1 MNFKPK
7 FLRRFA
13 ATSSGQQDALIFDPQ
28 GALNGSEQDPAMQE
42 RTGRRAVLDGKR
54 VFRVVALL
62 CIAWGVGQLMQ
73 VVGPSNAT
81 QQLALAQEAVIGT
94 TSEAEVTLASLGVDT
109 ALGIVAAPGAEAV
122 VTLADRP
129 ALDPV
134 APAPGEPA
142 ALASADAAVGDLA
155 SDQIAG
161 LATPEAK
168 VQLAAATPGLANPEP
183 PEMRV
188 EKPSATAAAA
198 PAATD
203 CTATLHLSVAPGAL
217 LGVTLVAPCA
227 PNARVVLRHE
237 GLAIT
242 VMTTATGALFTALPA
257 LATLAVVEAKLPGGA
272 VVSATA
278 EVPEAA
284 NFRRFGV
291 QFQGDDVFQLNAYE
305 NGAAFGELGH
315 IFGMNRNVARAD
327 GSFLQMLGDR
337 DAAMPLMAQIYTYP
351 VGNAAV
357 MIAIEA
363 PVTAKTCGHEMIGE
377 TLLSSAGRVVLTDL
391 TLAMPD
397 CSAIGDFLV
406 LNNLVPD
413 VTLASN

>member
-62 CIAWGVGQLMQ
+62 CIAWGAGQLMQ

-142 ALASADAAVGDLA
+142 ALASADAAVSSPSRFAKRAVPAFTSRGVSSNTTSTRSAAGVSFFSA
-155 SDQIAG
+155 SSRKSGAAAG
-161 LATPEAK
+161 L
-168 VQLAAATPGLANPEP
+168 
-183 PEMRV
+183 
-188 EKPSATAAAA
+188 
-198 PAATD
+198 
-203 CTATLHLSVAPGAL
+203 
-217 LGVTLVAPCA
+217 
-227 PNARVVLRHE
+227 
-237 GLAIT
+237 
-242 VMTTATGALFTALPA
+242 
-257 LATLAVVEAKLPGGA
+257 
-272 VVSATA
+272 
-278 EVPEAA
+278 
-284 NFRRFGV
+284 
-291 QFQGDDVFQLNAYE
+291 
-305 NGAAFGELGH
+305 
-315 IFGMNRNVARAD
+315 
-327 GSFLQMLGDR
+327 
-337 DAAMPLMAQIYTYP
+337 
-351 VGNAAV
+351 
-357 MIAIEA
+357 
-363 PVTAKTCGHEMIGE
+363 
-377 TLLSSAGRVVLTDL
+377 
-391 TLAMPD
+391 
-397 CSAIGDFLV
+397 
-406 LNNLVPD
+406 
-413 VTLASN
+413 